1 MNRGVAAKVRLAQM
15 ASTEEEED
23 ETDDYS
29 EEEFASTI
37 LGQDHPTVNC
47 VERRLGSLGE
57 FIESNPGRLPQL
69 SREQPMRQATGGAAQ
84 FILVSNL
91 KQVFHHAH
99 MTEHLVREGGRI
111 CIGRELTLFEKKT
124 QFMYL

>member
-1 MNRGVAAKVRLAQM
+1 MNGGVAAKVRLAQM

-29 EEEFASTI
+29 EEEFASPI

-57 FIESNPGRLPQL
+57 IIDSNPGRLPQL

-91 KQVFHHAH
+91 KQVF
-99 MTEHLVREGGRI
+99 LVQI
-111 CIGRELTLFEKKT
+111 ILYIKL
-124 QFMYL
+124 YLLYSTSLKNMFTSFNCNI

>member
-1 MNRGVAAKVRLAQM
+1 MNGGVAAKVRLAQM

-57 FIESNPGRLPQL
+57 IIDSNPGRLPQRL
-69 SREQPMRQATGGAAQ
+69 GGGLARISQTGRVHRASESGKSSFAR
-84 FILVSNL
+84 
-91 KQVFHHAH
+91 
-99 MTEHLVREGGRI
+99 T
-111 CIGRELTLFEKKT
+111 T
-124 QFMYL
+124 

>member
-47 VERRLGSLGE
+47 VDRRLGSLGE
-57 FIESNPGRLPQL
+57 IIDSNPGRLPQL
-69 SREQPMRQATGGAAQ
+69 SRAQPMRQATGGAAQ

-91 KQVFHHAH
+91 KQGF
-99 MTEHLVREGGRI
+99 LV
-111 CIGRELTLFEKKT
+111 
-124 QFMYL
+124 